1 MKQTLSRCR
10 YFAAYFAICLATI
23 TLLNERSL
31 AQVPCSCAPNPKP
44 CFITPA
50 GGPWAATVAAAG
62 DANRCNDSL
71 CSPTINTPGHLCDT
85 CIDVTITNNC
95 NFAID
100 YVTIASNGN
109 NNADCHATCSPTGDF
124 TPEPT
129 PNPILCSWHT
139 PSILYVTNPGGIA
152 PGGSGTFRICHAQ
165 GGYQYTITPHFT
177 GGSCNANAT
186 AAVIC
191 F

>member
-1 MKQTLSRCR
+1 MKHSPALRFLKVACALA
-10 YFAAYFAICLATI
+10 FIIAISASNTVL
-23 TLLNERSL
+23 L
-31 AQVPCSCAPNPKP
+31 AQTPCSCAPNPKP
-44 CFITPA
+44 CFLTPA
-50 GGPWAATVAAAG
+50 GGPWAVTVVLAP

-71 CSPTINTPGHLCDT
+71 CSPHINDQGHLCDT

-100 YVTIASNGN
+100 FVTIASNGN
-109 NNADCHATCSPTGDF
+109 NNADCHAVCSPTGDF

-129 PNPILCSWHT
+129 PDPTLCSWHT
-139 PSILYVTNPGGIA
+139 PSKLFAANPLGIA
-152 PGGSGTFRICHAQ
+152 PGASAKFRICHASP
-165 GGYQYTITPHFT
+165 GFQYTITPHFT
-177 GGSCNANAT
+177 GGNCNAT